1 MATAKKTPATKTAKA
16 ETGTA
21 VAVKKPSGAIVS
33 IQEQLKA
40 QAAAAA
46 NKIGAATGN
55 KIRYSKG
62 KFILPDGTEAESLD
76 VVVVDFA
83 SMNSYYE
90 GSYDKDNIVPPNCFA
105 IHPEPKG
112 MVPSANSPDRQCDDC
127 GSCPMNQFGSSG
139 AGKACKNSRL
149 LAVLPPDAEADT
161 PLWLLSVPPTAI
173 KGFDGYVGSVLRTFQ
188 MPPVAVVTT
197 VSLDPN
203 EDFFKPMFTDP
214 RPNDNL
220 EVHFARAD
228 EAKELLAVEPD
239 VSSFGQDKPAKSKPA
254 ARPAA
259 RKTATARR

>member
-1 MATAKKTPATKTAKA
+1 MATAKKTAPKTS
-16 ETGTA
+16 TA
-21 VAVKKPSGAIVS
+21 VAVKKPASGAIVS
-33 IQEQLKA
+33 IQEQLRA

-46 NKIGAATGN
+46 SKIAPVSGN

-62 KFILPDGTEAESLD
+62 KFVLPDGSEAETLD

-83 SMNSYYE
+83 SVNTYYE
-90 GSYDKDNIVPPNCFA
+90 NGYDKDNIVPPNCFA

-112 MVPSANSPDRQCDDC
+112 MIPSANSPEKQCDDC
-127 GSCPMNQFGSSG
+127 GSCPMNAFGSAG
-139 AGKACKNSRL
+139 AGKACKNTRL
-149 LAVLPPDAEADT
+149 LAVLPPDADADT
-161 PLWLLSVPPTAI
+161 PMWTLSVPPTAI

-203 EDFFKPMFTDP
+203 EDYFKPLFGDA

-220 EVHFARAD
+220 EVHFARRE
-228 EAKELLAVEPD
+228 EAEEMLAVEPD
-239 VSSFGQDKPAKSKPA
+239 VSSFGQPKATPARKPAP
-254 ARPAA
+254 A

>member
-1 MATAKKTPATKTAKA
+1 MATAKKTTS
-16 ETGTA
+16 TA
-21 VAVKKPSGAIVS
+21 VAVKKPASGAIVS

-46 NKIGAATGN
+46 SKIAPAGGN

-62 KFILPDGTEAESLD
+62 KFVLPDGSEAETLD

-83 SMNSYYE
+83 SVNLYYE
-90 GSYDKDNIVPPNCFA
+90 SGYDKDNIVPPNCFA

-112 MVPSANSPDRQCDDC
+112 MVPSANSPDKQCDDC
-127 GSCPMNQFGSSG
+127 GSCPHNQFGSAG
-139 AGKACKNSRL
+139 AGKACKNTRL
-149 LAVLPPDAEADT
+149 LAVLPPDADADT
-161 PLWLLSVPPTAI
+161 PMWLLSVPPTAI

-203 EDFFKPMFTDP
+203 EDYFKPLFGDA

-220 EVHFARAD
+220 EVHFARRE
-228 EAKELLAVEPD
+228 EAEELLAVEPD
-239 VSSFGQDKPAKSKPA
+239 VSSFGQAKA
-254 ARPAA
+254 APA
-259 RKTATARR
+259 RKSAPARKAAGARR

>member
-1 MATAKKTPATKTAKA
+1 MATAKKTTAPKTS
-16 ETGTA
+16 TA
-21 VAVKKPSGAIVS
+21 VAVKKPASGAIVS

-46 NKIGAATGN
+46 SKIAPAGGN

-62 KFILPDGTEAESLD
+62 KFVLPDGSEAETLD

-83 SMNSYYE
+83 SMNTYYE
-90 GSYDKDNIVPPNCFA
+90 NGYDKDNIVPPNCFA

-112 MVPSANSPDRQCDDC
+112 MIPSANSPDKQCDDC
-127 GSCPMNQFGSSG
+127 GSCPMNAFGSAG
-139 AGKACKNSRL
+139 AGKACKNTRL
-149 LAVLPPDAEADT
+149 LAVLPPDADADT
-161 PLWLLSVPPTAI
+161 PMWLLSVPPTAI

-203 EDFFKPMFTDP
+203 EDYFKPLFGDA

-220 EVHFARAD
+220 EVHFARRE
-228 EAKELLAVEPD
+228 EAEELLAVEPD
-239 VSSFGQDKPAKSKPA
+239 VSSFGQTKAAPARKPAP
-254 ARPAA
+254 A
-259 RKTATARR
+259 RKTAGARR

>member
-1 MATAKKTPATKTAKA
+1 MATAKKTTAPKTS
-16 ETGTA
+16 TA
-21 VAVKKPSGAIVS
+21 VAVKKPASGAIVS
-33 IQEQLKA
+33 IQEQLRA

-46 NKIGAATGN
+46 SKIAPAGGN

-62 KFILPDGTEAESLD
+62 KFVLPNGSEAETLD

-83 SMNSYYE
+83 SVNTYYE
-90 GSYDKDNIVPPNCFA
+90 NGYDKDNIVPPNCFA

-112 MVPSANSPDRQCDDC
+112 MIPSNNSPDKQCDDC
-127 GSCPMNQFGSSG
+127 GSCPQNQFGSAG
-139 AGKACKNSRL
+139 AGKACKNTRL
-149 LAVLPPDAEADT
+149 LAVLPPDADADT
-161 PLWLLSVPPTAI
+161 PMRTLSVPPTAI

-203 EDFFKPMFTDP
+203 EDYFKPLFGDA

-220 EVHFARAD
+220 EVHFARRE
-228 EAKELLAVEPD
+228 EAEEMLKVEPD
-239 VSSFGQDKPAKSKPA
+239 VSSFGQTKAAPARKPAP
-254 ARPAA
+254 A

>member
-1 MATAKKTPATKTAKA
+1 MATAKKTAPKTS
-16 ETGTA
+16 TA
-21 VAVKKPSGAIVS
+21 VAVKKPASGAIVS

-46 NKIGAATGN
+46 SKIAPAGGN

-62 KFILPDGTEAESLD
+62 KFVLPDGSEAETLD

-83 SMNSYYE
+83 SVNLYYE
-90 GSYDKDNIVPPNCFA
+90 NGYDKDNIVPPNCFA

-112 MVPSANSPDRQCDDC
+112 MIPSANSPDKQCDDC
-127 GSCPMNQFGSSG
+127 GSCPQNQFGSAG
-139 AGKACKNSRL
+139 AGKACKNTRL
-149 LAVLPPDAEADT
+149 LAVLPPDADADT
-161 PLWLLSVPPTAI
+161 PMWLLSVPPTAI

-203 EDFFKPMFTDP
+203 EDYFKPLFGDA

-220 EVHFARAD
+220 EVHFARRE
-228 EAKELLAVEPD
+228 EAEELLAVEPD
-239 VSSFGQDKPAKSKPA
+239 VSSFGQTKAAPARKPAP
-254 ARPAA
+254 A
-259 RKTATARR
+259 RKTAGARR

>member
-1 MATAKKTPATKTAKA
+1 MATVKKTTAAKTS
-16 ETGTA
+16 TA
-21 VAVKKPSGAIVS
+21 VAVKKPASGAIVS

-46 NKIGAATGN
+46 SKIAPAGGN

-62 KFILPDGTEAESLD
+62 KFVLPDGSEAETLD

-83 SMNSYYE
+83 SVNLYYE
-90 GSYDKDNIVPPNCFA
+90 NGYDKDNIVPPNCFA

-112 MVPSANSPDRQCDDC
+112 MVPSANSPDKQCDDC
-127 GSCPMNQFGSSG
+127 GSCPQNQFGSAG
-139 AGKACKNSRL
+139 AGKACKNTRL
-149 LAVLPPDAEADT
+149 LAVLPPDADADT
-161 PLWLLSVPPTAI
+161 PMWLLSVPPTAI

-203 EDFFKPMFTDP
+203 EDYFKPLFGDA

-220 EVHFARAD
+220 EVHFARRE
-228 EAKELLAVEPD
+228 EAEELLAVEPD
-239 VSSFGQDKPAKSKPA
+239 VSSFGQTKAAPARKPAP
-254 ARPAA
+254 A
-259 RKTATARR
+259 RKTAGARR